1 MIKIFLREELYRYD
15 VFHLVKIYRPNT
27 EIQVDVNGEFDFF
40 LKIVEEHDCGEVH
53 DILQIDVDVSESGI
67 ESQMKKTRK
76 HDINIQVFEAF
87 NHYTGKRP
95 EWGILTGVRPTKLF
109 MNRLDAGA
117 SIEDTVKEF
126 TEYYKMEEAKAR
138 LSAEIAERERQLL
151 DQIDYEDGYSLY
163 IGIPFCK
170 SRCSYCSFT
179 AYPLHKWED
188 RVDEYVDVLIEELT
202 AVARLSERK
211 TLDTIY
217 IGGGTP
223 TSLSARQLERLLSSI
238 CNSFDLE
245 HLQEFTI
252 EAGRP
257 DTITRGKLEVMKQYP
272 VSRISINP
280 QTMQE
285 KTLKQIGRD
294 HSAEEIYQIYQLA
307 RELGF
312 DNINMDMI
320 VGLPGE
326 TVSDVVDSLEKILS
340 LEPDNLTVHSL
351 AMKRASILNQNKVDI
366 QEENSQENS
375 IGEML
380 RQIEKAAR
388 NHELLP
394 YYLYR
399 QKNIAGNYENVG
411 YAKVDKAGIY
421 NILIMEEKQSIIAVG
436 AGATTKLVG
445 RGNDKK
451 IERIENPKDVH
462 QYMSTI
468 KDIMKR
474 KEERLWH

>member
-15 VFHLVKIYRPNT
+15 VFHLAKIYRPNT
-27 EIQVDVNGEFDFF
+27 EIQVEVNEEFDFF
-40 LKIVEEHDCGEVH
+40 LKIVEDDCDEIY
-53 DILQIDVDVSESGI
+53 DILQIDDDISQPGM
-67 ESQMKKTRK
+67 ESQVKKERK

-109 MNRLDAGA
+109 MNRLEAGA

-126 TEYYKMEEAKAR
+126 TEYYKMEESKAR

-151 DQIDYEDGYSLY
+151 AQIDYEEGYSLY

-179 AYPLHKWED
+179 AYPLHKWEE
-188 RVDEYVDVLIEELT
+188 RVDEYVDALVEELV
-202 AVARLSERK
+202 AVARVSK
-211 TLDTIY
+211 PKKLDTLY

-223 TSLSARQLERLLSSI
+223 TSLTAKQLDRLLQAISQH
-238 CNSFDLE
+238 FDLE
-245 HLQEFTI
+245 HLQEFTV

-285 KTLKQIGRD
+285 KTLKQIGRE
-294 HSAEEIYQIYQLA
+294 HSVEEIYEVYQMA

-326 TVSDVVDSLEKILS
+326 TVTDVVDSLEKILS

-366 QEENSQENS
+366 QEENLQGDS

-380 RQIEKAAR
+380 IQIEKSAR

-451 IERIENPKDVH
+451 IERIENAKDVH